1 MVGSIYLFFCL
12 KCWEVV
18 ILLFV
23 FRLRPGVVRYQ
34 LSSRIGN
41 AHSLATKGDERNSG
55 KKNLGRLL
63 DKLSVTVF
71 DFYTTGA
78 M

>member
-1 MVGSIYLFFCL
+1 MA
-12 KCWEVV
+12 
-18 ILLFV
+18 ILLLV
-23 FRLRPGVVRYQ
+23 FRVLPGVVGYP
-34 LSSRIGN
+34 LNSRIRN